1 MQNDIFD
8 LKKLN
13 NENAW
18 AIHYACNGLYNG
30 ILPAPNVSCI
40 IVCNLSCKDKR
51 KFYVKDYL
59 GENNLEEAEKLL
71 LEKFSDFINENVGK
85 YFVHWNMNSAFG
97 FDAIKA
103 RAKEFNIEIND
114 IPDENKIDLSKMAE
128 KLAGK
133 KLSLKQA
140 LMFNHILFED
150 FQDGKDELAAYN
162 KREYE
167 VIFDSVH
174 DKAIGIKMLL
184 ESIKD
189 GSFKVC
195 FDVPQKSKFAKEERK
210 QIDIKLKRYREE
222 TLACGKAS
230 FSVKYLHFKNCENIF
245 GALRLILL
253 KILKFFK

>member
-18 AIHYACNGLYNG
+18 VVHYACNGLYNG
-30 ILPAPNVSCI
+30 TLPAPNISCI

-59 GENNLEEAEKLL
+59 EEYSLEEAEKLL
-71 LEKFSDFINENVGK
+71 LKKFSDFINENVSK

-114 IPDENKIDLSKMAE
+114 IPDENKIDLSKIAE

-150 FQDGKDELAAYN
+150 FQDGKDELSAYN
-162 KREYE
+162 NGEYE
-167 VIFDSVH
+167 VIFDSVY
-174 DKAIGIKMLL
+174 DKAIGIEMLL

-189 GSFKVC
+189 GFFKFC
-195 FDVPQKSKFAKEERK
+195 FDEYQKSKFTKEERK
-210 QIDIKLKRYREE
+210 QIDIKLKKFD
-222 TLACGKAS
+222 T
-230 FSVKYLHFKNCENIF
+230 
-245 GALRLILL
+245 LRLVGFIWD
-253 KILKFFK
+253 I